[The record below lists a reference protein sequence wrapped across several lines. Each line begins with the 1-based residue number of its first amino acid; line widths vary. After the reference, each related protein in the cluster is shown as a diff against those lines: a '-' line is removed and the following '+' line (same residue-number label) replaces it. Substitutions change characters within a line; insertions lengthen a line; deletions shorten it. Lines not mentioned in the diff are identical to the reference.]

1 MKKYALAILVS
12 FTLGMVGCSSTS
24 DAGGDKSSKSN
35 KTKREC
41 TDTGSRLKKR
51 C

>member
-1 MKKYALAILVS
+1 MKKYILAMLVS
-12 FTLGMVGCSSTS
+12 LTIGLVGCASTS
-24 DAGGDKSSKSN
+24 DAGGDKGSKK
-35 KTKREC
+35 KTVREC